1 MKNIRMV
8 VTAFSNGNENE
19 TYFPL
24 KWTDLEFTGTGSKWG
39 TARKRAF
46 ASMQKELKK
55 EKKSSGAFE
64 VTVDI
69 YGASEKEQDC
79 DSEHYIQTINTEF

>member
-8 VTAFSNGNENE
+8 VTAFSNGNEA
-19 TYFPL
+19 YFPL
-24 KWTDLEFTGTGSKWG
+24 KWTGLDEFTGTGTKWG

-55 EKKSSGAFE
+55 EKKSPGAFE
-64 VTVDI
+64 GIVDV

-79 DSEHYIQTINTEF
+79 DSEHYIQTINIEF

>member
-8 VTAFSNGNENE
+8 VTAFSNGNEA
-19 TYFPL
+19 YFPL
-24 KWTDLEFTGTGSKWG
+24 KWKGLDEFTGTGTKWE

-55 EKKSSGAFE
+55 EKKSPGAFE
-64 VTVDI
+64 GIVDV

>member
-8 VTAFSNGNENE
+8 VTAFSNGNEA
-19 TYFPL
+19 YFPL
-24 KWTDLEFTGTGSKWG
+24 KWTGLDEFTGTGTKWG

-55 EKKSSGAFE
+55 EKKSSDAFE
-64 VTVDI
+64 GIVDI
-69 YGASEKEQDC
+69 YGASEKE
-79 DSEHYIQTINTEF
+79 

>member
-8 VTAFSNGNENE
+8 VTAFSNGNE

-24 KWTDLEFTGTGSKWG
+24 RWTDYDKFTGTGTKWE